1 MDYDESVLQIF
12 ECHGEEFSAQVQSLQ
27 DGIEIMVSFRFQIFI
42 FNGFQLAW
50 IRIIQ
55 DFSLMSRGL
64 CLKVY
69 WFGILCRFNIYIK
82 DCSQ

>member
-42 FNGFQLAW
+42 FNGFQLA
-50 IRIIQ
+50 
-55 DFSLMSRGL
+55 
-64 CLKVY
+64 
-69 WFGILCRFNIYIK
+69 
-82 DCSQ
+82 